1 MESTD
6 SPVKEVLIP
15 VRMAL
20 LVAVTA
26 LLPLVWGWVVHR
38 LVARLWP
45 AGRPGPVNHGADARP
60 PIPPITY
67 SI

>member
-1 MESTD
+1 MRITL
-6 SPVKEVLIP
+6 LILAT
-15 VRMAL
+15 V
-20 LVAVTA
+20 

-45 AGRPGPVNHGADARP
+45 AGRPGRVYRGVDTHP

>member
-1 MESTD
+1 MKMTL
-6 SPVKEVLIP
+6 LI
-15 VRMAL
+15 V
-20 LVAVTA
+20 VAA
-26 LLPLVWGWVVHR
+26 LLPLVWGWVVYW

-45 AGRPGPVNHGADARP
+45 ASRPGSISPDADTHP